1 MLLMTHIHMMMGKKI
16 TQPKTKV
23 TVNRENLETFVLDG
37 IH

>member
-16 TQPKTKV
+16 TQPKNKV
-23 TVNRENLETFVLDG
+23 TMNRENLETFVLDG

>member
-1 MLLMTHIHMMMGKKI
+1 MLLMTHIHMIMGKKI

-23 TVNRENLETFVLDG
+23 TMNTENLETFVLDG